1 MMYIIHWACLLKLS
15 GMQDILLNII
25 FGMQIEVNMY
35 NQAVVMVLFLLV
47 QYMKT
52 MKRSCM

>member
-1 MMYIIHWACLLKLS
+1 
-15 GMQDILLNII
+15 MQDILLNII